1 MGIRH
6 PLEFFQMWKV
16 PMERKNKLVD
26 VAAAANVSP
35 TTVSRYMNGT
45 LHLSERTQIRVDT
58 AIEKLSYMPD
68 PHARRL
74 STGKSDTFAL
84 ILPDIA
90 NPFFSKIAASIEIAA
105 ANAGYMVV
113 LFATF
118 NEESREISALE
129 LALQNKVAGVFFA
142 TNHRTSSLVAQL
154 LNKFERVVILDEDVL
169 GTQAPKLRCD
179 NVMGGELAGKYLR
192 GQGHRNVAYIG
203 GGKDLLSTYLRLKG
217 LENGLLPK
225 GNRNSGL
232 IRHYVGDHDINSGKI
247 LAKKFLTEVKNE
259 TAIFVGSDELT
270 IGVLTAFKELGVKIP
285 DEFSLISFD
294 GVQNLKLFQPAITN
308 VVQPVESLGKRAV
321 EIILNDDRDQY
332 EAGDYL
338 ELVPV
343 SLNVEHSVSNLKG
356 N

>member
-1 MGIRH
+1 
-6 PLEFFQMWKV
+6 
-16 PMERKNKLVD
+16 MERKNKLVD

-217 LENGLLPK
+217 LENGLFPK
-225 GNRNSGL
+225 GNSNSGL
-232 IRHYVGDHDINSGKI
+232 IKHYVGDHDINSGKI

-308 VVQPVESLGKRAV
+308 VGQPVESLGKRAV

-343 SLNVEHSVSNLKG
+343 YLNVEHSVSNLKE

>member
-1 MGIRH
+1 
-6 PLEFFQMWKV
+6 
-16 PMERKNKLVD
+16 MERKNKLVD

-35 TTVSRYMNGT
+35 TTVSRYMNGS
-45 LHLSERTQIRVDT
+45 LHLSARTQRRVDT

-225 GNRNSGL
+225 GNSNSGL
-232 IRHYVGDHDINSGKI
+232 IKHYVGDHDINSGKI

-308 VVQPVESLGKRAV
+308 VGQPVESLGKRAV

-343 SLNVEHSVSNLKG
+343 SLNVEHSVSNLKA

>member
-1 MGIRH
+1 
-6 PLEFFQMWKV
+6 
-16 PMERKNKLVD
+16 MERKNKLVD

-232 IRHYVGDHDINSGKI
+232 IKHYVGDHDINSGKI

-308 VVQPVESLGKRAV
+308 VGQPVESLGKRAV

-343 SLNVEHSVSNLKG
+343 SLNVEHSVSNLKA

>member
-1 MGIRH
+1 
-6 PLEFFQMWKV
+6 
-16 PMERKNKLVD
+16 MERKNKLVD

-35 TTVSRYMNGT
+35 TTVSRYMNGS

-129 LALQNKVAGVFFA
+129 LAHQNKVAGVFFA

-192 GQGHRNVAYIG
+192 GQGHTNVAYIG

-225 GNRNSGL
+225 GNRNGGR
-232 IRHYVGDHDINSGKI
+232 IKHYVGDHDINSGKI

-308 VVQPVESLGKRAV
+308 VGQPVESLGKRAV

-343 SLNVEHSVSNLKG
+343 SLNVERSVSNLKE

>member
-1 MGIRH
+1 
-6 PLEFFQMWKV
+6 
-16 PMERKNKLVD
+16 MERKNKLVD

-142 TNHRTSSLVAQL
+142 TNHRTSSLGAQL

-225 GNRNSGL
+225 GNSNSGL
-232 IRHYVGDHDINSGKI
+232 IKHYVGDHDINSGKI

-308 VVQPVESLGKRAV
+308 VGQPVESLGKRAV

-343 SLNVEHSVSNLKG
+343 SLNVEHSVSNLKE

>member
-1 MGIRH
+1 
-6 PLEFFQMWKV
+6 
-16 PMERKNKLVD
+16 MERKNKLVD

-142 TNHRTSSLVAQL
+142 TNHRTTSLVAQL

-225 GNRNSGL
+225 GNSNSGL
-232 IRHYVGDHDINSGKI
+232 IKHYVGDHDINSGKI

-308 VVQPVESLGKRAV
+308 VGQPVESLGKRAV

-343 SLNVEHSVSNLKG
+343 SLNVEHSVSNLKA

>member
-1 MGIRH
+1 
-6 PLEFFQMWKV
+6 
-16 PMERKNKLVD
+16 MERKNKLVD

-225 GNRNSGL
+225 GNSNSGL
-232 IRHYVGDHDINSGKI
+232 IKHYVGDHDINSGKI

-308 VVQPVESLGKRAV
+308 VGQPVESLGKRAV

-343 SLNVEHSVSNLKG
+343 SLNVEHSVSNLKA

>member
-1 MGIRH
+1 
-6 PLEFFQMWKV
+6 
-16 PMERKNKLVD
+16 MERKNKLVD

-192 GQGHRNVAYIG
+192 EQGHTNVAYIG

-225 GNRNSGL
+225 GNSNSGL
-232 IRHYVGDHDINSGKI
+232 IKHYVGDHDINSGKI

-259 TAIFVGSDELT
+259 TAIFVGSDELR

-308 VVQPVESLGKRAV
+308 VGQPVESLGKRAV

-343 SLNVEHSVSNLKG
+343 SLNVEHSVSNLKA

>member
-1 MGIRH
+1 
-6 PLEFFQMWKV
+6 
-16 PMERKNKLVD
+16 MERKNKLVD

-35 TTVSRYMNGT
+35 TTVSRYMNGS

-58 AIEKLSYMPD
+58 AIEMLSYMPD

-232 IRHYVGDHDINSGKI
+232 IKHYVGDHDINSGKI

-308 VVQPVESLGKRAV
+308 VGQPVESLGKRAV
-321 EIILNDDRDQY
+321 QIILNDDRDQY

-343 SLNVEHSVSNLKG
+343 SLNVEHSVSNLKA